1 MMKLIDRFLD
11 HTTMYR
17 LVLWHLVV
25 LLGVAIALSFFGLVH
40 YAPVS
45 IVFSTA
51 LILAV
56 CWVTN
61 LVFARVFKVPPNQ
74 ESIYI
79 TALIVALIMSPV
91 GLTDV
96 RGIGALTFAAVWAM
110 ASKYI
115 FAVGRKH
122 VFNPAAFGVVL
133 PALLLNQPATWWVG
147 GNLPLLPVVLVGGV
161 LIVRKLQRL
170 DLIVTFMAV
179 VFVTILATTPPSQD
193 IMTITE
199 TLKHSPL
206 FFFAFIM
213 LTEPLT
219 QPTTRLP
226 RLVFAALV
234 GFLFSPNVHIGS
246 FYLTPEMALVV
257 GNVFAWAVSPKGRFV
272 LTLERIERAA
282 ADTYDFVFSTPHRVA
297 FNAGQYL
304 EWTLPLDHSD
314 NRGNRRYFTVASAPT
329 EDTVRLGVKFYRKPS
344 AFKRALGD
352 MAPGDTIHAAQI
364 AGNFTLPS
372 DPDKKLAFLAGGIG
386 ITPFRSMLQYL
397 VDQGEARPITV
408 LYGCESQEDI
418 AYGDVLDEAERKLG
432 IRTVYAVAR
441 GTRRGQYPGYI
452 DARLVKA
459 AIPDYRERTFYVSG
473 PQAMVKAV
481 RHMLTGMG
489 VHRSRIKTD
498 FFPGFA

>member
-1 MMKLIDRFLD
+1 MMTHIDRFLD

-25 LLGVAIALSFFGLVH
+25 VLAVALAFSFFGLVH
-40 YAPVS
+40 YTPIE

-56 CWVTN
+56 CWITN

-79 TALIVALIMSPV
+79 TALIVGLIMSPV
-91 GLTDV
+91 GFTDV
-96 RGIGALTFAAVWAM
+96 RGIGGLIFAAVWAM

-122 VFNPAAFGVVL
+122 VFNPAAFGVLL
-133 PALLLNQPATWWVG
+133 PALLINQPATWWVG
-147 GNLPLLPVVLVGGV
+147 GDLSLLPVVFIGGV
-161 LIVRKLQRL
+161 LIVRKLRRL
-170 DLIVTFMAV
+170 DLIATFMAV
-179 VFVTILATTPPSQD
+179 VFLTILPTTAPSQWL
-193 IMTITE
+193 MTISE
-199 TLKHSPL
+199 TLQHSPI

-219 QPTTRLP
+219 QPTTRWP

-234 GFLFSPNVHIGS
+234 GLLFSPNVHIGS
-246 FYLTPEMALVV
+246 FYFTPEMALVV
-257 GNVFAWAVSPKGRFV
+257 GNVFAWAIGPRGRFV

-282 ADTYDFVFSTPHRVA
+282 ADTYDFVFSTPHRPA
-297 FNAGQYL
+297 FQAGQYL

-329 EDTVRLGVKFYRKPS
+329 EGEVRLGVKFYRKPS
-344 AFKRALGD
+344 AFKRTLSD
-352 MAPGDTIHAAQI
+352 LAPGDTIHAAQV

-372 DPDKKLAFLAGGIG
+372 DTNKKLAFLAGGIG

-397 VDQGEARPITV
+397 IDEGEARPIV
-408 LYGCESQEDI
+408 MLYGCENQDDI
-418 AYGDVLDEAERKLG
+418 AYGDVLDAAERKLG
-432 IRTVYAVAR
+432 IRTVYAIAR
-441 GTRRGQYPGYI
+441 GARRGQYPGYI

-459 AIPDYRERTFYVSG
+459 AIPDYRERTFYISG
-473 PQAMVKAV
+473 PQGMVKAM
-481 RHMLTGMG
+481 RHTLTEMG
-489 VHRSRIKTD
+489 VHRTRIKTD